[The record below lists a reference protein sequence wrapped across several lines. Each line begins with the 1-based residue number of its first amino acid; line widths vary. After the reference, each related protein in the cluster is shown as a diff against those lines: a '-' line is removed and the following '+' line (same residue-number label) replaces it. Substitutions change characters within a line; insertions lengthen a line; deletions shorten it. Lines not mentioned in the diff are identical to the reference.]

1 MLLSSLQRNP
11 ALARH
16 KEIMI
21 EIAIWIILGLFILVT
36 GYAVV
41 SGRVKEV
48 TLELVPL
55 SFSVRISVKLVNHN

>member
-1 MLLSSLQRNP
+1 
-11 ALARH
+11 
-16 KEIMI
+16 MI

-41 SGRVKEV
+41 RGRVKEV

-55 SFSVRISVKLVNHN
+55 NLSVRISVKLVNK